1 MNVAYTDEELKET
14 QNILPM
20 ITTQETKKIN
30 ITLDKLE
37 NFDKTKVDIL
47 NYFNILNYERTKD
60 KKDTF
65 LLGALIFSL
74 NLGYD
79 LFYKLCYKNHTP
91 EQLKNIWTKY
101 DKTKN
106 NYNINTLHYWWRED
120 NLEKHEQLQK
130 QYNKNNTLNYL
141 IDSSFKV
148 NNKVAFIDDDEPI
161 EKK

>member
-20 ITTQETKKIN
+20 ITTTQETKKTN

-79 LFYKLCYKNHTP
+79 LFYKLC
-91 EQLKNIWTKY
+91 
-101 DKTKN
+101 
-106 NYNINTLHYWWRED
+106 
-120 NLEKHEQLQK
+120 
-130 QYNKNNTLNYL
+130 
-141 IDSSFKV
+141 
-148 NNKVAFIDDDEPI
+148 
-161 EKK
+161 